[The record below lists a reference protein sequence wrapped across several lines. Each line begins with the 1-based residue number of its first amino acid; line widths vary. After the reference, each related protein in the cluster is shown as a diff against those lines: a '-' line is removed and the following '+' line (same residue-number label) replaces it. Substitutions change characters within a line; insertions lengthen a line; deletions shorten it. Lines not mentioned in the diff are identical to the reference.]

1 MSEDD
6 NLWCHYSGMPS
17 PLAYGQK
24 ETNEDDM
31 EKREIKK
38 CVGEIIDELC
48 DRNGFDDWWYELDDE
63 VEKEITDK
71 LEEIVEKRF
80 NKMK

>member
-17 PLAYGQK
+17 PLVYGQK
-24 ETNEDDM
+24 ETIEDDM

-48 DRNGFDDWWYELDDE
+48 NRNGFDDWWYNLDDE

>member
-1 MSEDD
+1 M
-6 NLWCHYSGMPS
+6 
-17 PLAYGQK
+17 
-24 ETNEDDM
+24 M
-31 EKREIKK
+31 EKREIKN

-48 DRNGFDDWWYELDDE
+48 DRAGFDDWWYKLDYE